1 MGIEERRTDY
11 FSNDINISLI
21 DHYGLILELGNR
33 SKRSDY
39 IGGGQKQDPKTV
51 IESFKPELLILKD
64 QCLLKTR

>member
-21 DHYGLILELGNR
+21 DHFGLSLELGNR
-33 SKRSDY
+33 SRRSDY
-39 IGGGQKQDPKTV
+39 IGGQKQDPKTV

>member
-39 IGGGQKQDPKTV
+39 IEYQKQDPKNCNR
-51 IESFKPELLILKD
+51 II
-64 QCLLKTR
+64 QTRIVNIKGPMSTEN

>member
-1 MGIEERRTDY
+1 MEIEERRTDY

-39 IGGGQKQDPKTV
+39 IGGGSKTGSKNCNR
-51 IESFKPELLILKD
+51 II
-64 QCLLKTR
+64 QTRIVNIKGPMSTEN